1 MVVKHW
7 SKTQYSALADY
18 HMILSHK
25 RRTTLDTHIRQ
36 RSIVVA
42 KLRRSMNDT
51 GLFLE
56 AHQPTDHLAELLSN
70 ASAKH
75 ASIELTS
82 PHAAERS
89 LEDVRHRKALVITGQ
104 VQVCL

>member
-25 RRTTLDTHIRQ
+25 RRTTLDAHIRQ

-42 KLRRSMNDT
+42 KLRRSINDP
-51 GLFLE
+51 GLYLE
-56 AHQPTDHLAELLSN
+56 AQQPKDHVAELLRN
-70 ASAKH
+70 ASTKH
-75 ASIELTS
+75 ASIELTT
-82 PHAAERS
+82 PHAAAQA
-89 LEDVRHRKALVITGQ
+89 LEDA
-104 VQVCL
+104 